1 MVERQSEL
9 TVKMIRSDRGGEFL
23 GGDFTAFLDKHGIVH
38 DLTCPYTPQQNGM
51 AECKMRTLVERAS
64 LPSGATPYTLMY
76 KTKPDLTK
84 ARVWGCMVQYMVP
97 QHQRGGKLAL
107 KASWG
112 LHLGVSPASKGW
124 EVLDLAVNRIV
135 TTVEAILYE
144 TQSLDDWKA
153 ERTPGS
159 VHKLSTLV
167 VSAPSPGLLA
177 DEIDDPLDALAS
189 APAPPHVPM
198 SIPRSTLPLV
208 YPCVVPITKPSTSS
222 APAIISSPLPAT
234 KSISR
239 PTPDTLSKSADDN
252 EGRHDALT
260 SAPRIGIV
268 DGQPATSSENGVP
281 GVQKQAGEQVTGERL
296 TGEQISNGSSSDVV
310 EVISEDSN
318 DAGESPGDSSS
329 SDVVE
334 VKLPSPHSTHSNFG
348 VPPKKWA
355 DVCPVF
361 ANTIL
366 DDANADT
373 TLPELDPDM
382 HADPE
387 RCVLIGGGWSK
398 SQVDE
403 ALYFKFGADGVGCW
417 LLVYVD
423 DLLVASSSLEMLK
436 DLCEFL
442 QNAFELR
449 EIPPVQKYLGLEI
462 VRARSARKLWLHQSA
477 YVDKLRRRFV
487 DKEQTGRCP
496 KTPISIDAY
505 TELSFDDEEYQARE
519 EEEYRQKVGSLQF
532 AATTTRPDIAYA
544 CSKLG
549 SGLTIRC
556 DQHLRELDRC
566 IDYMVNTHDF
576 ALEFGGGPDTLRL
589 VGYADSDDAGD
600 RQTRSSTSG
609 YVFVLGG
616 AAVSCLSHRIKCMT
630 LSSMESE
637 YIAAT
642 EAGKEARRLRFRL
655 AEFRLLDAG
664 VPTVIHVDNSFAI
677 ADAEGLGLKG
687 SLKHMERRYIWLQQM
702 VKRKKL
708 SLTFIPKSE
717 QHADYLIKALHSP
730 AFKRC
735 SVAVGQVDLAD
746 DEYAC
751 AETRERVSESSPCCT
766 LLFPFALY
774 GVLTPQLPMHEQG
787 RGVLR

>member
-1 MVERQSEL
+1 M
-9 TVKMIRSDRGGEFL
+9 TVKE
-23 GGDFTAFLDKHGIVH
+23 
-38 DLTCPYTPQQNGM
+38 
-51 AECKMRTLVERAS
+51 
-64 LPSGATPYTLMY
+64 
-76 KTKPDLTK
+76 
-84 ARVWGCMVQYMVP
+84 
-97 QHQRGGKLAL
+97 
-107 KASWG
+107 
-112 LHLGVSPASKGW
+112 
-124 EVLDLAVNRIV
+124 
-135 TTVEAILYE
+135 
-144 TQSLDDWKA
+144 
-153 ERTPGS
+153 
-159 VHKLSTLV
+159 
-167 VSAPSPGLLA
+167 
-177 DEIDDPLDALAS
+177 ALAS
-189 APAPPHVPM
+189 WKGKAAKAAMEAEVHIPLANGTWELVPRPRGVNVMKNWWVVTTKYNTDDTVAREKALLDLHVM
-198 SIPRSTLPLV
+198 QLDMKNAYMQSNLDRVLYMEQLA
-208 YPCVVPITKPSTSS
+208 YFNDGTSRVFKLMKS
-222 APAIISSPLPAT
+222 LYGLKQSPL
-234 KSISR
+234 
-239 PTPDTLSKSADDN
+239 LWYSA
-252 EGRHDALT
+252 LV
-260 SAPRIGIV
+260 S
-268 DGQPATSSENGVP
+268 
-281 GVQKQAGEQVTGERL
+281 
-296 TGEQISNGSSSDVV
+296 
-310 EVISEDSN
+310 
-318 DAGESPGDSSS
+318 
-329 SDVVE
+329 
-334 VKLPSPHSTHSNFG
+334 
-348 VPPKKWA
+348 
-355 DVCPVF
+355 
-361 ANTIL
+361 
-366 DDANADT
+366 
-373 TLPELDPDM
+373 
-382 HADPE
+382 
-387 RCVLIGGGWSK
+387 VLIGGGWSK

-735 SVAVGQVDLAD
+735 SVTVGQVDLAD

-774 GVLTPQLPMHEQG
+774 
-787 RGVLR
+787 